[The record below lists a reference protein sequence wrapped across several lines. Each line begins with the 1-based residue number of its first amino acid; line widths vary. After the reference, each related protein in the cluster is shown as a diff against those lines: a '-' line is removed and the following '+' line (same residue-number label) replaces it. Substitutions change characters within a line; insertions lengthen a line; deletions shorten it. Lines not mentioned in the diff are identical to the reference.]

1 MTRCFRAS
9 YSDVEKWYD
18 MTRSPKLDRFSYD
31 NFDMTRKLDL
41 PIALAVLTNEALSEI
56 SAWNLDTKTN
66 TIQHKKNKLANT
78 DKIQGNLYIQ
88 L

>member
-1 MTRCFRAS
+1 MTQ
-9 YSDVEKWYD
+9 YNKKNWVY
-18 MTRSPKLDRFSYD
+18 T
-31 NFDMTRKLDL
+31 L

-66 TIQHKKNKLANT
+66 TIQHRKNKLANT